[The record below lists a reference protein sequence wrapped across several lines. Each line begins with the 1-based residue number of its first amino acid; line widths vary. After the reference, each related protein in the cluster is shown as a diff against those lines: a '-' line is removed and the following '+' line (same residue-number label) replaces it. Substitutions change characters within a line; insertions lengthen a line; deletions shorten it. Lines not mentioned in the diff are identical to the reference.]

1 MMKQAR
7 VLRGTCTL
15 LLAAMTLLPLTAG
28 ATDLPAADEG
38 SSLLARGG
46 GGSGGGRG
54 GFGAAPATAPVPAP
68 RPATAVGMAPRPAT
82 ASVPDPAPRF
92 SVPAGRKP

>member
-28 ATDLPAADEG
+28 ATDLQAADEG

-54 GFGAAPATAPVPAP
+54 GFGAGDGTGTGTAPRDGSGNGAKTGDCV
-68 RPATAVGMAPRPAT
+68 
-82 ASVPDPAPRF
+82 S
-92 SVPAGRKP
+92 S